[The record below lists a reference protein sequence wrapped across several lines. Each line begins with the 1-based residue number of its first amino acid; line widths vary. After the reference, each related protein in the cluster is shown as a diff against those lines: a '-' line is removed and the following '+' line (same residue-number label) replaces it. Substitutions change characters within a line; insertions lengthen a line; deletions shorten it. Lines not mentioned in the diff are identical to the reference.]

1 MPFQGKS
8 WKGRV
13 AEIRPKGDP
22 ISKSYRVR
30 ITLPDETPLQIG
42 MTVEVNILVEEVAN
56 ALLAP
61 KNALVDSMVWVVEQG
76 RAKPVEVRTG
86 IRGTERVQIIE
97 GLQGDERLIMNPP
110 PTLQEGTAVRVIDQ
124 ADSMEAP

>member
-1 MPFQGKS
+1 M
-8 WKGRV
+8 
-13 AEIRPKGDP
+13 
-22 ISKSYRVR
+22 
-30 ITLPDETPLQIG
+30 QIG